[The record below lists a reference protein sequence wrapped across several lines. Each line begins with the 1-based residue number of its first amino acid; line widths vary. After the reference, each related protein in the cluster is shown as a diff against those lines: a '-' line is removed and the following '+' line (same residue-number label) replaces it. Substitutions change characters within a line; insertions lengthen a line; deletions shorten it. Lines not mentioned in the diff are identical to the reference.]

1 MPKANRQLS
10 RHNQQTLAEMYETK
24 YFQALTE
31 LCNDETA
38 VILEAL
44 LDKNKKESQL
54 RFYQGR
60 AEEVKVL
67 LERIALL
74 HKELIENL
82 PSE

>member
-1 MPKANRQLS
+1 MTKAKTQFS
-10 RHNQQTLAEMYETK
+10 KHNEQTLAEMFETK

-44 LDKNKKESQL
+44 LDKNKPDAQL

-60 AEEVKVL
+60 AEEVKII

-74 HKELIENL
+74 HEQLIENPL
-82 PSE
+82 PE